1 MNFYDMMRQR
11 AQTER
16 NRRLAQ
22 TSIGVTDGAT
32 PQAVM
37 PMQQQGPKLPR
48 MFGGREVGPAP
59 GANAPQQFG
68 PPMPPAFQVVG
79 YSKGLQDAGPGAQ
92 AYADQFAGGDL
103 SKVKARLMNIDGEM
117 KNDFYTR
124 GLLDSP
130 MPDGP
135 VAPDASSGGYGPP
148 QPDTMDRFRMW
159 LGGLLGGGA

>member
-11 AQTER
+11 AMDAR
-16 NRRLAQ
+16 NRRLQQA
-22 TSIGVTDGAT
+22 SMGVTDGAT

-37 PMQQQGPKLPR
+37 PMQQQGPKMPR

-103 SKVKARLMNIDGEM
+103 SKIKSRLINIDGEM
-117 KNDFYTR
+117 KNDYYTK
-124 GLLDSP
+124 GLLDFSP
-130 MPDGP
+130 ADANTA
-135 VAPDASSGGYGPP
+135 APATSQ
-148 QPDTMDRFRMW
+148 QPDFLERLRMMFNF
-159 LGGLLGGGA
+159 GGAS

>member
-16 NRRLAQ
+16 DRRLAQ
-22 TSIGVTDGAT
+22 TSMAVTDGAT
-32 PQAVM
+32 PQTVM
-37 PMQQQGPKLPR
+37 PLQQQGPKMPR

-59 GANAPQQFG
+59 GAVAPQQFG

-79 YSKGLQDAGPGAQ
+79 YTKGLQDAGPGAQ

-117 KNDFYTR
+117 KNDYYTK
-124 GLLDSP
+124 GLLDFSP
-130 MPDGP
+130 ADANAA
-135 VAPDASSGGYGPP
+135 APATSQ
-148 QPDTMDRFRMW
+148 QPDFLERLRM
-159 LGGLLGGGA
+159 LFSGGGA

>member
-11 AQTER
+11 AQAER
-16 NRRLAQ
+16 DRRLQ
-22 TSIGVTDGAT
+22 KTSMAVTDGAT

-37 PMQQQGPKLPR
+37 PMQQQGPKMPR

-103 SKVKARLMNIDGEM
+103 SKIKSRLINIDGEM
-117 KNDFYTR
+117 KNDYYTK
-124 GLLDSP
+124 GLLDFSP
-130 MPDGP
+130 ADANAAAPATSQQPDFLERLRMLF
-135 VAPDASSGGYGPP
+135 SGGGS
-148 QPDTMDRFRMW
+148 Q
-159 LGGLLGGGA
+159 

>member
-16 NRRLAQ
+16 DRRLAQ
-22 TSIGVTDGAT
+22 TSMAVTDGAT
-32 PQAVM
+32 PQTVM
-37 PMQQQGPKLPR
+37 PLQQQGPKMPR

-59 GANAPQQFG
+59 GATAPQQFG

-79 YSKGLQDAGPGAQ
+79 YTKGLQDAGPGAQ

-117 KNDFYTR
+117 KNDYYTK
-124 GLLDSP
+124 GLLDFSP
-130 MPDGP
+130 ADANAA
-135 VAPDASSGGYGPP
+135 APATSQ
-148 QPDTMDRFRMW
+148 QPDFLERLRM
-159 LGGLLGGGA
+159 LFSGGGA